1 MKLHHAEF
9 TLFKI
14 EPKTEWGFAEIY
26 DSEGNSTLIE
36 LTSAYDPNTLITTLI
51 QALVYLK
58 THDLTEV
65 NIESLLGYSI
75 DQLNTNLLD
84 ATIVSAIKTSITQ
97 LESEKDNLRIDHY
110 LGSFSKSEKVPL
122 YANINRATFHTER
135 KPSDFANYAVQAAE
149 NGFKTIKL
157 APFDEIDFPASLEDC
172 ISGFDRIEAVRN
184 AVGNE
189 IEVLIDCHS
198 KFDYQ
203 TAISVADKLQKYN
216 ISWFEES
223 VEPDPYSSKFELL
236 SNKLDVP
243 LAGGELIYGTKFF
256 ELLCKQGYDIL
267 MPDIKY
273 CGGITEA
280 VNISKIVA
288 SFGKTTSL
296 HNPSGPVSM
305 LASAYTTLAL
315 SNPGKL
321 EHAVYESPWR
331 KDILNPQEV
340 VKDGNLYI
348 PNTKG
353 FPSKIDHKAL
363 VKYGKKLSQ

>member
-1 MKLHHAEF
+1 MKLNHAEF

-14 EPKTEWGFAEIY
+14 EPKTEWVFAEIF

-36 LTSAYDPNTLITTLI
+36 LTSSYDPNTLITSLK
-51 QALVYLK
+51 QALDFLAQ
-58 THDLTEV
+58 HDLTEV
-65 NIESLLGYSI
+65 NIESLLGYNI
-75 DQLNTNLLD
+75 DHLNANLLD
-84 ATIVSAIKTSITQ
+84 ATIISAIKTSITQ
-97 LESEKDNLRIDHY
+97 LESEKNNLRIDHY
-110 LGSFSKSEKVPL
+110 LGSFSQNEKVPL

-135 KPSDFANYAVQAAE
+135 KPFDFASYALQAAE
-149 NGFKTIKL
+149 NGFRTVKL

-172 ISGFDRIEAVRN
+172 ISGFERIEAVRN

-203 TAISVADKLQKYN
+203 TAISVADRLQEYN

-223 VEPDPYSSKFELL
+223 VEPDPYSSKFKLF
-236 SNKLDVP
+236 SKNLDVP
-243 LAGGELIYGTKFF
+243 LAGGELIYSTKCF

-280 VNISKIVA
+280 VNISKVVA
-288 SFGKTTSL
+288 SYGKTTSL
-296 HNPSGPVSM
+296 HNPSGPVSL

-331 KDILNPQEV
+331 KDILNPHEDI
-340 VKDGNLYI
+340 KDGNLYI

-353 FPSKIDHKAL
+353 FPSKIDDKAL
-363 VKYGKKLSQ
+363 KKYGTKLSL